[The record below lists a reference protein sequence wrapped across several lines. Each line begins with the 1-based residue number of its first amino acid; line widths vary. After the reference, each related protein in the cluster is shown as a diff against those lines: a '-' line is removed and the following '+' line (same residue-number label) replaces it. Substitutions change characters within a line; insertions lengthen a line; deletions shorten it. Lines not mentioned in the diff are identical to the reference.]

1 MSGAPHNRFPDD
13 IRMSAMSAVLVQC
26 RPVKAVAAEHGVDPK
41 TLRTW
46 LCGKRGEYLKSP
58 RANIRSGLDKRHCI
72 GKSETTMD
80 GRCPAWFYPENRT
93 MHMCPMCRTK
103 SVGLAI

>member
-13 IRMSAMSAVLVQC
+13 IRMSAMSAVIVQC

-46 LCGKRGEYLKSP
+46 LCGQRGQYLKPPRGEAASKLP
-58 RANIRSGLDKRHCI
+58 LRRCI
-72 GKSETTMD
+72 GHGPGPD
-80 GRCPAWFYPENRT
+80 GRCPAVFRPEGKGLF
-93 MHMCPMCRTK
+93 MCPTCRRK
-103 SVGLAI
+103 SEWMAA